1 MIGQA
6 DLEAPLVHQAAPSG
20 QNDAQNGEN
29 AVLHAERGDNEGVDP
44 EQAMI
49 EVNGYGPFQMFALVV
64 MAMMWGCG
72 AMQMSSYVLF
82 ALPLNSADS
91 KNTVTIHMD
100 GMEIHLNGAPLAEE
114 CALQH
119 KHPITIEGD
128 DLIAHFGLICERGHL
143 VPVLGSALFFGGA
156 FGVLL
161 FSWLS
166 DKIGRGLTLRIILV
180 GMVLS
185 NVCAVFAQGIY
196 MYIAAKAFVGLCG
209 ISGGAV
215 VYAYFSEVSGGEVAK
230 KGGTNGSNGGYAVGL
245 LFLVGLGMWTQNW
258 RTMEVVICAIGLIIC
273 IASFFLPESPR
284 WLVTA
289 GRGED
294 AREAFAVIA
303 RWNGTTAPTKIAV
316 VQKQEKSAEDGC
328 RCKVELFTGWSGTHL
343 FFLGG
348 LYLIMNVGYYGFS
361 AASAELGSAY
371 VSLAWVAISG
381 TVAFYVVAECYQR
394 YGKRITNVVCFTSA
408 AFFSM
413 LCIFC
418 SDLPRQIFAGAG
430 LFFVTMVFSGIYQY
444 TNELFTTSMRGS
456 ANGVCGFI
464 GKYLIFA
471 FSIESNFYFFLQKAS
486 LFSKFWFPVESL
498 WS

>member
-1 MIGQA
+1 MSKTPKSSFSI
-6 DLEAPLVHQAAPSG
+6 
-20 QNDAQNGEN
+20 QNSYFRSKFFFDQN
-29 AVLHAERGDNEGVDP
+29 LD
-44 EQAMI
+44 
-49 EVNGYGPFQMFALVV
+49 FAL
-64 MAMMWGCG
+64 
-72 AMQMSSYVLF
+72 
-82 ALPLNSADS
+82 
-91 KNTVTIHMD
+91 
-100 GMEIHLNGAPLAEE
+100 
-114 CALQH
+114 
-119 KHPITIEGD
+119 GD
-128 DLIAHFGLICERGHL
+128 DLIAHFGLICDRGHL

-209 ISGGAV
+209 ISGGSV

-230 KGGTNGSNGGYAVGL
+230 KCGTNGSNGGYAVGL

-303 RWNGTTAPTKIAV
+303 RWNGTTAPHKIAV
-316 VQKQEKSAEDGC
+316 VQKQEKSEENAGC
-328 RCKVELFTGWSGTHL
+328 RCNVELFSGWSGTHL

-348 LYLIMNVGYYGFS
+348 LYLSMNVGYYGFS
-361 AASAELGSAY
+361 AASAELGSAFF
-371 VSLAWVAISG
+371 SLAWVAISG
-381 TVAFYVVAECYQR
+381 IPAFYFVAECYER
-394 YGKRITNVVCFTSA
+394 YGKRFTNVVCFGSA
-408 AFFSM
+408 AIFSM
-413 LCIFC
+413 LCIFL
-418 SDLPRQIFAGAG
+418 SDLPRQICAGLG

-444 TNELFTTSMRGS
+444 TNDLFTTSMRGS

-464 GKYLIFA
+464 GKYDKFRISNNFSSKCFIVFNVLVKFLLIV
-471 FSIESNFYFFLQKAS
+471 SNLQQEWQCARTVS
-486 LFSKFWFPVESL
+486 RAAIPRCRHVHVHHLVHRQHLYGVVSPGNQGVTGARQS
-498 WS
+498 